1 MSAKQF
7 LAALF
12 AAFVGLLAIASDAGA
27 AEKIRVSFAAFSSN
41 YMPYHLAIEKG
52 YFREEGIEIEQ
63 VDAAGGVA
71 TPALIAGDIAFSTSG
86 SAALSPAMRG
96 APLKVLLVLFDRPGY
111 QLWSGKPNI
120 STLADLKGQT
130 IGIQSRGD
138 TFEIASRVAF
148 RKAGIDPNAIGFT
161 PLGIGADTR
170 MAAIKTGQLGAV
182 IVSMDDVHAM
192 EAAGVLGNSRLI
204 LDFYEAVRIPFTASA
219 TTDALIRDKPQLV
232 KGYTRAVVKGMRYMR
247 TLREETIALMLD
259 LRARKNAG
267 FVTRERA
274 EKEHDLTVASL
285 TQDGIVSDEVASLDA
300 ASRADTMNIAA
311 DKIPTV
317 NKLYDFS
324 FARAIAQELDASGW
338 KPKP

>member
-1 MSAKQF
+1 MAAQRIFIAF
-7 LAALF
+7 LAASI
-12 AAFVGLLAIASDAGA
+12 GLLGTASAGTA

-52 YFREEGIEIEQ
+52 YFREEGIEVEQ

-96 APLKVLLVLFDRPGY
+96 AGLKVLLVLFDRPGY
-111 QLWSGKPNI
+111 QLWTSKPDVKSI
-120 STLADLKGQT
+120 ADLKGQT

-138 TFEIASRVAF
+138 TFEIASRVAI
-148 RKAGIDPNAIGFT
+148 RKAGIDPSAIGFT

-170 MAAIKTGQLGAV
+170 MAAMKTGQLGAV
-182 IVSMDDVHAM
+182 IVALDDVHAM
-192 EAAGVLGNSRLI
+192 EAAGMLSNSRMI

-219 TTDALIRDKPQLV
+219 TTDALIKNKPELV
-232 KGYTRAVVKGMRYMR
+232 KGYTRAVVKGMRHMR
-247 TLREETIALMLD
+247 ALREDTVGLMMD
-259 LRARKNAG
+259 LRKKKNLG
-267 FVTRERA
+267 FVPRERA
-274 EKEHDLTVASL
+274 EKEHDLTVHSM
-285 TQDGIVSDEVASLDA
+285 THDGIVSDEVALLDA
-300 ASRADTMNIAA
+300 ASRADTLSIAA
-311 DKIPTV
+311 DKIPAV

-324 FARAIAQELDASGW
+324 FSKAVTQELDASGW